1 MNALDLLTL
10 FCQSLLAK
18 NRSARTAEWYR
29 AGVWR
34 FLDWLQRRGLQNGNW
49 LRPEIIEQYLAEN
62 RAPAPLGDGNAPATV
77 AGHYRALVGWFKWL
91 VERGYL
97 ASSPMTQVQAPH
109 VPRSEPRRTQLDEYV
124 ALIDS
129 IPAGDWINLRDRLI
143 IQTLFLCGLRLGEC
157 ARLTAEDYRTTD
169 HLLRADGKTG
179 LHLVPLL
186 PAVERAFVAYLFLR
200 PESTDPALFLSS
212 TGGRRSR
219 DRAMQPK
226 AIYLML
232 RRRCRAAGLRPLN
245 PHSFRHGLAMYLL
258 NEGGDMSLVQ
268 KVLGHAQISTTSRH
282 YANWLTD
289 GLQREFAE
297 KMRGVGR

>member
-1 MNALDLLTL
+1 MDAYDLLSL
-10 FCQSLLAK
+10 FCQSQMAK
-18 NRSARTAEWYR
+18 NRSPRTVEWYR
-29 AGVWR
+29 AGVGR
-34 FLDWLQRRGLQNGNW
+34 FLAWLRRRNLHNGNW
-49 LRPEIIEQYLAEN
+49 LRPEVIEQYLAED
-62 RAPAPLGDGNAPATV
+62 RAPAPKGDGNAAATV

-97 ASSPMTQVQAPH
+97 AASPMAQVTAPH
-109 VPRSEPRRTQLDEYV
+109 VPRSEPRRTQLEEYV
-124 ALIDS
+124 ALLDA
-129 IPAGDWINLRDRLI
+129 IPAGDWIDLRDRLI
-143 IQTLFLCGLRLGEC
+143 VQTLFLCGLRLGEC
-157 ARLTAEDYRTTD
+157 ARLTAEDYRTGD

-179 LHLVPLL
+179 LRLVPLL
-186 PAVERAFVAYLFLR
+186 PAVERAFVAYLWMR
-200 PESTDPALFLSS
+200 PESTAPELFLSS
-212 TGGRRSR
+212 TGGRQSR
-219 DRAMQPK
+219 DQAMQPK

-232 RRRCRAAGLRPLN
+232 RRRCKAAGLRPLN